1 MKPLTC
7 ISLCLQSSGLPPSA
21 FQLPYDSFK
30 AQFDSDVSDDS
41 HDIDEIKEGR
51 SKDLDYDFACFFLS
65 SPRLDLY
72 RSIDLRCEDMVSG
85 MILVGSLV
93 YLFVRHTSV
102 MELTPSGHI
111 LTYARLLYVSLS
123 NIDTYP
129 SKKFQYNGNPLAGS
143 LASLT

>member
-1 MKPLTC
+1 M
-7 ISLCLQSSGLPPSA
+7 
-21 FQLPYDSFK
+21 
-30 AQFDSDVSDDS
+30 
-41 HDIDEIKEGR
+41 
-51 SKDLDYDFACFFLS
+51 DYDFACFFLS

-102 MELTPSGHI
+102 MELTQSGHI

-123 NIDTYP
+123 NIYTYP
-129 SKKFQYNGNPLAGS
+129 RPKNFNIMEILLLVVLQA
-143 LASLT
+143 